1 MSFSLQRFR
10 RKVIAVR
17 LKVGHHEV
25 DQRKNKSNSEEEKEE
40 YIVGDEHKKEC
51 GSKAPPHIVSKEVI
65 SRRVANVKALR
76 PLASIGVKAEEMAFT
91 SSNLASSTSTHANS
105 SADGNKKNEA
115 RSLCA
120 VTIQAC
126 FRGFHARH
134 YLLGKVYQAKSIKL
148 LDSVELV
155 LEARAE
161 AYFKDITNCV
171 PALSTEKRSRHHPV
185 DNIPDEPTFTPASI
199 RWAKDLMR
207 VLGDTS
213 APEGTPLYSPPLV
226 DEVSEEKEDTVGV
239 DVPFYLPPTYLKL
252 QQRLYSR

>member
-1 MSFSLQRFR
+1 MKL
-10 RKVIAVR
+10 
-17 LKVGHHEV
+17 GHHEI
-25 DQRKNKSNSEEEKEE
+25 DQRWNKSKSKEENDESSEDEEKE
-40 YIVGDEHKKEC
+40 H

-76 PLASIGVKAEEMAFT
+76 PLASIHGKAEEMAFP
-91 SSNLASSTSTHANS
+91 SSNLASSTSTLAIS
-105 SADGNKKNEA
+105 SADGNKKKEA

-226 DEVSEEKEDTVGV
+226 DEVSEEKEETVGV
-239 DVPFYLPPTYLKL
+239 DVPFYAL
-252 QQRLYSR
+252 